1 MKSLL
6 LVVGWLVLCVVAAAL
21 IAPWLFLGVQALAE
35 QYHSLDWLAGKKLHR
50 YFNRLVMIFAILGI
64 FPLGRIL
71 GYRTRESLG
80 LNGTHRLG
88 RLWVGFLTSAVCLGV
103 MAFGIGLAGV
113 TELDPKLDAAAV
125 VKVVLGVT
133 AIALIVGCVEEIF
146 FRGFLYD
153 IARKDFGPIA
163 GAILVSLFY
172 SMVHFIKSP
181 GGYRVDEVRW
191 DSVFALLPKYFSGVQ
206 HLDSFLFG
214 FLNLFIVGWILAWAY
229 QQTGSLYLSIGLHA
243 GWVWALKMNG
253 GLTEWSSRRAA
264 DLQWLLGYGGDMV
277 SSSLA
282 LVVLFIQWWFLRRLS
297 RQLIVLGP

>member
-1 MKSLL
+1 
-6 LVVGWLVLCVVAAAL
+6 LVVGWLLLCIIAAAL
-21 IAPWLFLGVQALAE
+21 IAPWLFLGVQELAA
-35 QYHSLDWLAGKKLHR
+35 HFHWLDWLAGKKLHR

-80 LNGTHRLG
+80 LGGTHRRG
-88 RLWVGFLTSAVCLGV
+88 RAWVGFLASALCLGLL
-103 MAFGIGLAGV
+103 AAGIGLAGV
-113 TELDPKLDAAAV
+113 TELDPKLDAGGVA
-125 VKVVLGVT
+125 KVFLGATLV
-133 AIALIVGCVEEIF
+133 ALLVAFVEEIF

-153 IARKDFGPIA
+153 IARKDMGTMA
-163 GAILVSLFY
+163 GAILISFFY
-172 SMVHFIKSP
+172 SLVHFIKSP
-181 GGYRVDEVRW
+181 GGYHIDQVRW
-191 DSVFALLPKYFSGVQ
+191 DSVFGLMPKYFSGVQ

-214 FLNLFIVGWILAWAY
+214 FLNLFVVGWMLAWAY
-229 QQTGSLYLSIGLHA
+229 ERTGSLYLSIGLHA

-253 GLTEWSSRRAA
+253 GLTEWSTRRAA

-282 LVVLFIQWWFLRRLS
+282 LVILLMQWWLLRRLS